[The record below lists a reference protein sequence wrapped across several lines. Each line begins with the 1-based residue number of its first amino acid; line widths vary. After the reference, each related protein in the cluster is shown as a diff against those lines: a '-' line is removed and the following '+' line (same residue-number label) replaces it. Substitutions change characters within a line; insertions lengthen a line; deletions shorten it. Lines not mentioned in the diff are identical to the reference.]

1 MERGPESSSSQDPE
15 NGESVCA
22 RRQPSP
28 LRWPL
33 NPRIGSWVI
42 GGAGSRG
49 SLGEWGGGLKS
60 GGRTRRFGVTLAGP
74 LPFPHLAEDTPPGLG
89 SPPSSPPRTSP
100 GAVLGPAPS
109 LRVPPFPDLV
119 PPSLPAPDT
128 SSPRLPPDAAKFL
141 RSGPRAEP
149 GPGRSGVPAALSP
162 RAEPGPAP
170 TPPSHAVR
178 PLEEL
183 PPPARGALG
192 AGPGRDVRRPRAPG
206 RRQQEARAAGA
217 EEDGSVTDGGG
228 SGRAGTA
235 RGGRL
240 GRRGCA
246 GELSW
251 ASQAARVGR
260 LGVAPVVIR
269 RSPAGRGAPV
279 DFASHQEAPAGRA
292 GVGVGARG
300 ADWGPGGPG
309 EIEWER
315 HAGGVPHP
323 APQNPVPS
331 RVHGR
336 PRASWILGRR

>member
-1 MERGPESSSSQDPE
+1 M
-15 NGESVCA
+15 
-22 RRQPSP
+22 
-28 LRWPL
+28 
-33 NPRIGSWVI
+33 
-42 GGAGSRG
+42 
-49 SLGEWGGGLKS
+49 
-60 GGRTRRFGVTLAGP
+60 TLASP

-89 SPPSSPPRTSP
+89 SPPGSPPRTSP

-109 LRVPPFPDLV
+109 LRVPPSPDLV

-192 AGPGRDVRRPRAPG
+192 AGPGRDARRPRAPG

-235 RGGRL
+235 RGAAWDGEGVRASCRGL
-240 GRRGCA
+240 PRQRRSEGWGSHLWSSDVPRP
-246 GELSW
+246 GEARRWPLLPTRRRPRGVLEW
-251 ASQAARVGR
+251 ASGR
-260 LGVAPVVIR
+260 
-269 RSPAGRGAPV
+269 
-279 DFASHQEAPAGRA
+279 
-292 GVGVGARG
+292 GARG

-309 EIEWER
+309 EIKWER
-315 HAGGVPHP
+315 HAVGVPHP

-336 PRASWILGRR
+336 PRASWVLGRR